1 MVFIWII
8 IQLAI
13 CLILTIVI
21 EYIPIV
27 VFLGIPKKY
36 FIATNVLTNVLANV
50 AVIIFEILNSQNTLF
65 INRTQVIVIIEILV
79 VISEI
84 ILYNIYLKKNN
95 LLKNI
100 LLTTMANAL
109 SYFLGVEILKYLF

>member
-1 MVFIWII
+1 MLFIRII

-50 AVIIFEILNSQNTLF
+50 VVMIFDILNSLNTLF
-65 INRTQVIVIIEILV
+65 ISRTQVIVIIEALV

-84 ILYNIYLKKNN
+84 ILYNIYLKNN

-100 LLTTMANAL
+100 VLATIANAL
-109 SYFLGVEILKYLF
+109 SYFIGVEILKCLL